1 MTPESIQAMIDQA
14 VLRNSTNG
22 DGSHNSHG
30 DNQKN
35 VQTTPPCFY
44 ADFMKCQPLN
54 FKGNEGV
61 VGLISVDLE
70 SWTLGPDA
78 YSMTWEVLKKKMTDK
93 YCPQGEIKKLEIKL
107 WNLKVKGNNVST
119 YTECFQEL
127 TLLCTKFVANET
139 EKVDKYIRHFKSVS
153 AKLKNKDGEL
163 GNAQGWVLRR
173 AAPVLLREPPYRI
186 GHPSEMKELSKQL
199 QKLSDKGFIRLSS
212 SPWGASVLFV
222 KKEGRDI
229 SGGALTTVE
238 IDLRSGYHQL
248 RVREQDIPKTA
259 FRTRYGHYEF
269 QVMPFGLINTPADR
283 KEHEEPL
290 KAILELL
297 KKDKLYAK
305 FSKCEFWIPVG
316 KESSLMVV
324 DKGKITPA
332 SLSVNKAEVCSSQF
346 WLSYLKESEDF
357 VKAKHQRPSGLLV
370 QPAIPEWKWD
380 NIMMDF
386 ITKLPK
392 SSQGFDTI
400 WVIVDRLTKF
410 AHFLPIRENDPLD
423 TLERLYD

>member
-1 MTPESIQAMIDQA
+1 MTPKSIQGMISQA
-14 VLRNSTNG
+14 LQRNSTNG
-22 DGSHNSHG
+22 DGSHSSYR
-30 DNQKN
+30 DNRRS
-35 VQTTPPCFY
+35 VQTARPCFY
-44 ADFMKCQPLN
+44 ADFMKCRPLN
-54 FKGNEGV
+54 FKGTEGV
-61 VGLISVDLE
+61 VDITRWIEKWSQSSISVV
-70 SWTLGPDA
+70 
-78 YSMTWEVLKKKMTDK
+78 VL
-93 YCPQGEIKKLEIKL
+93 
-107 WNLKVKGNNVST
+107 LKIR
-119 YTECFQEL
+119 L
-127 TLLCTKFVANET
+127 
-139 EKVDKYIRHFKSVS
+139 RHFKSVS

-259 FRTRYGHYEF
+259 FRTWYGHYEF
-269 QVMPFGLINTPADR
+269 QVMPFGLTNAPADR

-386 ITKLPK
+386 ISKLLK

-400 WVIVDRLTKF
+400 WVIVDRLTKS